1 MNIMANLCFR
11 PIIYE
16 VGVSLIHQMYELDLF
31 HKIEVYTY

>member
-16 VGVSLIHQMYELDLF
+16 VGVSLVHQKYGLDLF
-31 HKIEVYTY
+31 NKIEV